1 VLSASSIVNTHDL
14 RQEYFPS
21 ELDSSITSQFTR
33 ILHRIAAAGAELI
46 SVSLPSTRYALSA
59 YYVISSAEGSS
70 NLARYD
76 GMQYGEHTP
85 LNPSFNGTIG
95 DLYAVTRS
103 KHLGPEVRRRILLGT
118 YALTAA

>member
-1 VLSASSIVNTHDL
+1 MLSASSIVNTHDL

-59 YYVISSAEGSS
+59 YYVISSAEASS

-95 DLYAVTRS
+95 DLYAVT
-103 KHLGPEVRRRILLGT
+103 
-118 YALTAA
+118 